1 MKRLDRYL
9 LGESLPP
16 FLFGLLLYSSLI
28 VLSATLPR
36 VEWIVGAPL
45 RELMSWLL
53 LQLPAAMVQTLPV
66 AVLLAV
72 LLAFGRLATSN
83 ELLPVQAGGVA
94 LGRLTRV
101 FLVGG
106 LLAAAAALYLSE
118 RVLPETNARVAGLW
132 WQLSS
137 GGSGLFRLAGQNV
150 ALGDYQLHFG
160 ATDRRSDDLLDVRL
174 EAWEERTLTVF
185 HAARAR
191 FEGASLLLY
200 GYELTVL
207 DLAALDLAALEPSA
221 GGAEETLRRLLLVR
235 SRAPSAESSLE
246 ITTSQSLDEL
256 ISRYG
261 GGGFED
267 SRSVMDA
274 LRDSRDPRLSAGER
288 RQAAVLFHRR
298 LAEPLANL
306 TLILVAVPLAVLYA
320 RSRSVAFG
328 LSLVVTL
335 VWYLFLAVGQLL
347 AQTGALPVW
356 LGLWLG
362 NLVLGAFGLY
372 LLAFRISLR

>member
-9 LGESLPP
+9 LRETLPP

-36 VEWIVGAPL
+36 VEWIVGVPL
-45 RELMSWLL
+45 GQLGLWLS
-53 LQLPAAMVQTLPV
+53 LQLPAAMVQALPI

-72 LLAFGRLATSN
+72 LLAFGRFATSN
-83 ELLPVQAGGVA
+83 ELLPVQAGGIP

-101 FLVGG
+101 FLLGG
-106 LLAAAAALYLSE
+106 LVMAVFALALNE
-118 RVLPETNARVAGLW
+118 RVLPRTNAQVAALW

-137 GGSGLFRLAGQNV
+137 GGSGLFRLAQQQLV
-150 ALGDYQLHFG
+150 LGDYTLHFE
-160 ATDRRSDDLLDVRL
+160 AADRANDELLGVRL
-174 EAWEERTLTVF
+174 EAWQGRTLTVF

-191 FEGASLLLY
+191 FEADALLLFDY
-200 GYELTVL
+200 DLTVL
-207 DLAALDLAALEPSA
+207 DLAALQSAAGESA
-221 GGAEETLRRLLLVR
+221 ERSAEDTLQRLLLVQ
-235 SRAPSAESSLE
+235 SRAPGSLE
-246 ITTSQSLDEL
+246 ITTSQTLDEL
-256 ISRYG
+256 VSRYG

-267 SRSVMDA
+267 SRSVVDSW
-274 LRDSRDPRLSAGER
+274 RDSRDPRLSAAER

-298 LAEPLANL
+298 LAEPFANL
-306 TLILVAVPLAVLYA
+306 SLIAVAVPLAILYA

-335 VWYLFLAVGQLL
+335 AWYLFLAVGQLL

-362 NLVLGAFGLY
+362 NAVLSTFGLY
-372 LLAFRISLR
+372 LLFVRVRLR

>member
-36 VEWIVGAPL
+36 VEWIVGAPVM
-45 RELMSWLL
+45 ELMVWLL
-53 LQLPAAMVQTLPV
+53 LQLPAAMVQTLPL

-83 ELLPVQAGGVA
+83 ELLPIQAGGVA

-101 FLVGG
+101 FLAGG
-106 LLAAAAALYLSE
+106 LVAAGTALYLNE
-118 RVLPETNARVAGLW
+118 RVLPGTNAQVASLW

-137 GGSGLFRLAGQNV
+137 GGSGVFRLARQNV
-150 ALGDYQLHFG
+150 ALGDYQLHFQ
-160 ATDRRSDDLLDVRL
+160 AADRASDDLLDVRL
-174 EAWEERTLTVF
+174 EAWEGRTLTVF

-200 GYELTVL
+200 DYELTVL
-207 DLAALDLAALEPSA
+207 DLAALEPDALAA
-221 GGAEETLRRLLLVR
+221 GAEDTLRRLLLVR
-235 SRAPSAESSLE
+235 SRAPAEGSSLE

-267 SRSVMDA
+267 SRSVMNA
-274 LRDSRDPRLSAGER
+274 LRDSQDPRLSAGER

-320 RSRSVAFG
+320 RSRSIAFG

-335 VWYLFLAVGQLL
+335 VWYLFLAIGQLL

-362 NLVLGAFGLY
+362 NLVLGAFGFY
-372 LLAFRISLR
+372 LLAFRIRLR